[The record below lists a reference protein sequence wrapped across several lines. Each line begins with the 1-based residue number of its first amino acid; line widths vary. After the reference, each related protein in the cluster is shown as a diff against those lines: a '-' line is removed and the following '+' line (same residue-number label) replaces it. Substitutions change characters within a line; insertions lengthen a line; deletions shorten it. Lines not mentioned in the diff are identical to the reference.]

1 MAFKKKKQQRYKDY
15 MSDKEFVEWF
25 VYWAERDF
33 EKSEDEV
40 LAIFDRDCTSYLQ
53 NCEAK
58 EMERLIE
65 LKDEINKTSKK
76 IQITLYPN
84 EKVMRISKKCQIIQK
99 AIENS
104 IAFINF
110 ILYAMWALCKT
121 LAKKVQI

>member
-84 EKVMRISKKCQIIQK
+84 EKVMRISKKC
-99 AIENS
+99 
-104 IAFINF
+104 
-110 ILYAMWALCKT
+110 
-121 LAKKVQI
+121 